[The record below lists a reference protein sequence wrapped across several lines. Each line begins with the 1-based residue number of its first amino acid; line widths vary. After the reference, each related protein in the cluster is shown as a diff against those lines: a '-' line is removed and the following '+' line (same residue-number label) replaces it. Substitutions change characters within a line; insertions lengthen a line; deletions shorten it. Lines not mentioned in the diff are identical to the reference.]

1 MGPLQGVKVLELAG
15 LGPGPFCGMMLADM
29 GADVVRVDRASGD
42 ANTIDIPSRFDIPS
56 RNKRSIAIDLKSPAG
71 VEMVLRL
78 VETADVLIEPYRP
91 GVAERLG
98 IGPDVC
104 AVRNPKLVY
113 GRVTGWGQTGPLSRA
128 VGHDLNYVAL
138 SGALHAMGD
147 PQSPPLPPLNLV
159 GDYGG
164 GAMYLAF
171 GILCALLEA
180 RSSRRGQVIDAAM
193 LDGAAS
199 MLSVVCGYAQAGIW
213 NEQRGTNLLDGSA
226 PFYAAYETSDGR
238 YVTVAPLEPRFYNEL
253 VRLLDIDSGD
263 QYDRAAWPERKRL
276 LGDLFRTRTLTEW
289 DDLLAGSDACYAPVV
304 SLSEAPAHPHN
315 SERGTFQ
322 SHFGVVQP
330 APAPRL
336 SRTAG
341 DIRTPPPDIGGQ
353 SREIMVEW
361 GVSPADADAAIGT
374 GSVVQRA

>member
-42 ANTIDIPSRFDIPS
+42 ANVIDIPSRFDIPS

-104 AVRNPKLVY
+104 AARNPKLVY

-147 PQSPPLPPLNLV
+147 PQLPPPPPLNLV

-164 GAMYLAF
+164 GAMYLGF
-171 GILCALLEA
+171 GIVCALLEA
-180 RSSRRGQVIDAAM
+180 RGSGRGQVIDAAM
-193 LDGAAS
+193 LDGAVS
-199 MLSVVCGYAQAGIW
+199 MMSVVCGYTQAGIW
-213 NEQRGTNLLDGSA
+213 NEQRGTNLLDGAA

-238 YVTVAPLEPRFYNEL
+238 YVTVAPIEPRFYDEL
-253 VRLLDIDSGD
+253 VRLLGIDAGD

-276 LGDLFRTRTLTEW
+276 LAKLFYTRTLAEW
-289 DDLLAGSDACYAPVV
+289 DELLAGSDACYAPV
-304 SLSEAPAHPHN
+304 LPLAEAPNHPHN
-315 SERGTFQ
+315 AERGTFQ

-330 APAPRL
+330 TPAPRL

-341 DIRTPPPDIGGQ
+341 DIRTPPPEIGGQ
-353 SREIMVEW
+353 SREIMAEW
-361 GVSPADADAAIGT
+361 GVTLADADAAIET
-374 GSVVQRA
+374 GCVVQRA